1 MQHIELTV
9 KGLSYSQGKSG
20 AYALILAEIGE
31 GGRKLPVVIGGAE
44 AQSIAVAMEKSV
56 APPRP
61 LTHDTWKN
69 MLDELGVTLEKIVI
83 HRLVNGVFYASL
95 YTFDAAGGAHVF
107 DSRPSDAVALAVR
120 FECSIFATPEIM
132 EHAGITE
139 KEESKAD
146 ARALEEDELEDD
158 FDQPEVAQEETREDL
173 ELRLSE
179 AVENEDYEL
188 AARLRDKLDNL

>member
-1 MQHIELTV
+1 MQHVELTV

-20 AYALILAEIGE
+20 AYALILAETGE

-69 MLDELGVTLEKIVI
+69 MLNELGVTLEKIVI

-95 YTFDAAGGAHVF
+95 YTVDAAGTSHVF

-120 FECSIFATPEIM
+120 FECPIFATPEIM

-139 KEESKAD
+139 KDETKAD
-146 ARALEEDELEDD
+146 AGAMEEDQDIDHPEVSQKESRQELE
-158 FDQPEVAQEETREDL
+158 L
-173 ELRLSE
+173 LLSE

-188 AARLRDKLDNL
+188 AARLRDKLDKL

>member
-20 AYALILAEIGE
+20 AYALILAETGE

-69 MLDELGVTLEKIVI
+69 MLNELGVSLQKIVI

-95 YTFDAAGGAHVF
+95 YTSDAEGASHIF

-120 FECSIFATPEIM
+120 FECPIFATPEIM

-139 KEESKAD
+139 PEESNAD
-146 ARALEEDELEDD
+146 ADGMADDDGLDASEDNEVATREELE
-158 FDQPEVAQEETREDL
+158 L
-173 ELRLSE
+173 LLSE

-188 AARLRDKLDNL
+188 AARLRDKLDKL

>member
-20 AYALILAEIGE
+20 AYALILAETGE

-95 YTFDAAGGAHVF
+95 YTVDSSGGAHVF

-139 KEESKAD
+139 KAESKAD
-146 ARALEEDELEDD
+146 ARTLEEDEDALDE
-158 FDQPEVAQEETREDL
+158 PEVAQVETREEL
-173 ELRLSE
+173 ELRLTE

-188 AARLRDKLDNL
+188 AARLRDKLDKL

>member
-20 AYALILAEIGE
+20 AYALILAENGE

-69 MLDELGVTLEKIVI
+69 MLNELGVTLERIVI

-95 YTFDAAGGAHVF
+95 YTIDAAGSPHVF

-120 FECSIFATPEIM
+120 FECPIFATPEIM

-139 KEESKAD
+139 KEETKAD
-146 ARALEEDELEDD
+146 DDPIEYDDDIDHQEVSQKESVEELE
-158 FDQPEVAQEETREDL
+158 L
-173 ELRLSE
+173 LLSE

-188 AARLRDKLDNL
+188 AARLRDKLDKL

>member
-1 MQHIELTV
+1 MQEIELTV

-20 AYALILAEIGE
+20 AYALILAEKGE

-61 LTHDTWKN
+61 LTHDTWVN
-69 MLDELGVTLEKIVI
+69 MLNEMQVTVQKVII
-83 HRLVNGVFYASL
+83 HRLVNGVFFASIYAS
-95 YTFDAAGGAHVF
+95 DINGKSMVF

-120 FECSIFATPEIM
+120 VECPIYALAILLDQ
-132 EHAGITE
+132 AGITPE
-139 KEESKAD
+139 EETEADGVPAQSVEEVQSTESEES
-146 ARALEEDELEDD
+146 REELEAMLD
-158 FDQPEVAQEETREDL
+158 
-173 ELRLSE
+173 E

-188 AARLRDKLDNL
+188 AARLRDKLDKLK

>member
-20 AYALILAEIGE
+20 AYALILAEVGE

-44 AQSIAVAMEKSV
+44 AQRIAVAMEKSV

-69 MLDELGVTLEKIVI
+69 MLNELGVTLEKVVI
-83 HRLVNGVFYASL
+83 HILVNGVFYASL
-95 YTFDAAGGAHVF
+95 YTIDAAGTSHIF

-120 FECSIFATPEIM
+120 FECQIFATPEIM
-132 EHAGITE
+132 ENAGITE
-139 KEESKAD
+139 KEETKAD
-146 ARALEEDELEDD
+146 VDAIIEDDELDQGEDS
-158 FDQPEVAQEETREDL
+158 PEETREEL
-173 ELRLSE
+173 ELLLSE

-188 AARLRDKLDNL
+188 AARLRDKLDKL

>member
-1 MQHIELTV
+1 MQHVELTV

-20 AYALILAEIGE
+20 AYALILAETGE

-69 MLDELGVTLEKIVI
+69 MLNELGVTLEKIVI

-95 YTFDAAGGAHVF
+95 YTIDAAGTSHVF
-107 DSRPSDAVALAVR
+107 GAQLPPRLQHQRP
-120 FECSIFATPEIM
+120 
-132 EHAGITE
+132 
-139 KEESKAD
+139 
-146 ARALEEDELEDD
+146 
-158 FDQPEVAQEETREDL
+158 
-173 ELRLSE
+173 LS
-179 AVENEDYEL
+179 
-188 AARLRDKLDNL
+188 

>member
-20 AYALILAEIGE
+20 AYALILAETGE

-69 MLDELGVTLEKIVI
+69 MLNELGVTLEKIVI

-95 YTFDAAGGAHVF
+95 YTVDAAGTSHVF

-120 FECSIFATPEIM
+120 FECPIFATPEIM

-139 KEESKAD
+139 KEETKAD
-146 ARALEEDELEDD
+146 AHTMEEDQDIDHPEVSQKESREELE
-158 FDQPEVAQEETREDL
+158 L
-173 ELRLSE
+173 LLSE

-188 AARLRDKLDNL
+188 AARLRDKLDKL

>member
-1 MQHIELTV
+1 MQEIELTV

-20 AYALILAEIGE
+20 AYALILAEKGE

-61 LTHDTWKN
+61 LTHDTWVN
-69 MLDELGVTLEKIVI
+69 MLKEMQVTVQKVII
-83 HRLVNGVFYASL
+83 HRLVNGVFFASIYAN
-95 YTFDAAGGAHVF
+95 DADGKSMVF

-120 FECSIFATPEIM
+120 VECPIFALSSLLEQ
-132 EHAGITE
+132 AGITPQ
-139 KEESKAD
+139 EESEAD
-146 ARALEEDELEDD
+146 GTTQEIQEKVE
-158 FDQPEVAQEETREDL
+158 PVVSEETREEL
-173 ELRLSE
+173 EALLDE

-188 AARLRDKLDNL
+188 AARLRDKLDKLK

>member
-20 AYALILAEIGE
+20 AYALILAETGE

-69 MLDELGVTLEKIVI
+69 MLNELGVTLEKIVI

-95 YTFDAAGGAHVF
+95 YTVDAAGTSHVF

-120 FECSIFATPEIM
+120 FECPIFATPEIM

-139 KEESKAD
+139 KEETKAD
-146 ARALEEDELEDD
+146 ADTMEEDQDIDHPEVSQKESRQELELLL
-158 FDQPEVAQEETREDL
+158 A
-173 ELRLSE
+173 E

-188 AARLRDKLDNL
+188 AARLRDKLDKL

>member
-1 MQHIELTV
+1 MQHVELTV

-20 AYALILAEIGE
+20 AYALILAETGE

-61 LTHDTWKN
+61 LTHDTLKN
-69 MLDELGVTLEKIVI
+69 MLNELGVTLEKIVI

-95 YTFDAAGGAHVF
+95 YTIDAAGTSHVF

-120 FECSIFATPEIM
+120 FECPIFATTEIM

-139 KEESKAD
+139 KEETKAD
-146 ARALEEDELEDD
+146 AGAVEEDHDIDHPEVSKEESREELE
-158 FDQPEVAQEETREDL
+158 L
-173 ELRLSE
+173 LLSE

-188 AARLRDKLDNL
+188 AARLRDKLDKL

>member
-1 MQHIELTV
+1 MQHVELTV

-69 MLDELGVTLEKIVI
+69 MLNELGVTLEKIVI

-95 YTFDAAGGAHVF
+95 YTIDAAGTSHVF
-107 DSRPSDAVALAVR
+107 ASRPSDAVALAVR
-120 FECSIFATPEIM
+120 FECPIFATTEIM

-139 KEESKAD
+139 KEETKAD
-146 ARALEEDELEDD
+146 AGAVEEDHDIDHPEVSKEESREELE
-158 FDQPEVAQEETREDL
+158 L
-173 ELRLSE
+173 LLSE

-188 AARLRDKLDNL
+188 AARLRDKLDKL

>member
-1 MQHIELTV
+1 MQHVELTV

-20 AYALILAEIGE
+20 AYALILAETGE

-69 MLDELGVTLEKIVI
+69 MLNELGVTLEKIVI

-95 YTFDAAGGAHVF
+95 YTIDAAGTSNVF

-120 FECSIFATPEIM
+120 FECHIFATTEIM

-139 KEESKAD
+139 KEETKAD
-146 ARALEEDELEDD
+146 AGAVEEDHDIDHPEVSKEESREELE
-158 FDQPEVAQEETREDL
+158 L
-173 ELRLSE
+173 LLSE

-188 AARLRDKLDNL
+188 AARLRDKLDKL

>member
-1 MQHIELTV
+1 MHEVELTV

-20 AYALILAEIGE
+20 AYALILAEKGE

-61 LTHDTWKN
+61 LTHDTWMN
-69 MLDELGVTLEKIVI
+69 MLKEINVKIEKVVI
-83 HRLVNGVFYASL
+83 HRLVNGVFFASIYSMDENGKQL
-95 YTFDAAGGAHVF
+95 IF

-120 FECSIFATPEIM
+120 VECPIYALASLLEQ
-132 EHAGITE
+132 AGITPQ
-139 KEESKAD
+139 EEQEAD
-146 ARALEEDELEDD
+146 GTTEIEEELDTQEEQTREELE
-158 FDQPEVAQEETREDL
+158 QLL
-173 ELRLSE
+173 EE

-188 AARLRDKLDNL
+188 AARLRDKLDKLK

>member
-20 AYALILAEIGE
+20 AYALILAETGE

-69 MLDELGVTLEKIVI
+69 MLNELGVTLEKIVI

-95 YTFDAAGGAHVF
+95 YTIDAAGTSHVF

-120 FECSIFATPEIM
+120 FECPIFATTEIM

-139 KEESKAD
+139 KEETKAD
-146 ARALEEDELEDD
+146 AGTVEEDHDIDHPEVSKEESREELE
-158 FDQPEVAQEETREDL
+158 L
-173 ELRLSE
+173 LLSE

-188 AARLRDKLDNL
+188 AARLRDKLDKL

>member
-1 MQHIELTV
+1 MQHVELTV

-20 AYALILAEIGE
+20 AYALILAETGE

-69 MLDELGVTLEKIVI
+69 MLNELGVTLEKIVI

-95 YTFDAAGGAHVF
+95 YTIDAAGTSHVF

-120 FECSIFATPEIM
+120 FECPIFATTEIM

-139 KEESKAD
+139 KEETKAD
-146 ARALEEDELEDD
+146 AGTAEEDHDIDHPEVSKEESREELE
-158 FDQPEVAQEETREDL
+158 L
-173 ELRLSE
+173 LLSE

-188 AARLRDKLDNL
+188 AARLRDKLDKL

>member
-20 AYALILAEIGE
+20 AYALILAETGE

-69 MLDELGVTLEKIVI
+69 MLNELGVTLEKIVI

-95 YTFDAAGGAHVF
+95 YTIDAAGTSHVF

-120 FECSIFATPEIM
+120 FECPIFATTEIM

-139 KEESKAD
+139 KDETKAD
-146 ARALEEDELEDD
+146 AGAVEEDHDIDHPEVSKEESREELE
-158 FDQPEVAQEETREDL
+158 L
-173 ELRLSE
+173 LLSE

-188 AARLRDKLDNL
+188 AARLRDKLDKL

>member
-20 AYALILAEIGE
+20 AYALILAETGE

-95 YTFDAAGGAHVF
+95 YTVDGSGGTHVF

-146 ARALEEDELEDD
+146 ARALEEDEDD
-158 FDQPEVAQEETREDL
+158 FDEPEVAQVATREEL
-173 ELRLSE
+173 ELRLTE

-188 AARLRDKLDNL
+188 AARLRDKLDKL

>member
-20 AYALILAEIGE
+20 AYALILAEVGE

-69 MLDELGVTLEKIVI
+69 MLNELGVTLEKVVI

-95 YTFDAAGGAHVF
+95 YTIDAAGTSHIF

-120 FECSIFATPEIM
+120 FECQIFATPEIM
-132 EHAGITE
+132 ENAGITE
-139 KEESKAD
+139 KEETKAD
-146 ARALEEDELEDD
+146 VDAIIEDDELDQGEDS
-158 FDQPEVAQEETREDL
+158 PEETREEL
-173 ELRLSE
+173 ELLLSE

-188 AARLRDKLDNL
+188 AARLRDKLDKL

>member
-20 AYALILAEIGE
+20 AYALILAETGE

-95 YTFDAAGGAHVF
+95 YTVDSSGGAHVF
-107 DSRPSDAVALAVR
+107 DSRPSVSEISFD
-120 FECSIFATPEIM
+120 FGNSIS
-132 EHAGITE
+132 
-139 KEESKAD
+139 EESL
-146 ARALEEDELEDD
+146 LEILNNCIPPT
-158 FDQPEVAQEETREDL
+158 FIIGIKVIAITIIPIPP
-173 ELRLSE
+173 
-179 AVENEDYEL
+179 NH
-188 AARLRDKLDNL
+188 

>member
-1 MQHIELTV
+1 MQHVELTV

-20 AYALILAEIGE
+20 AYALILAETGE

-69 MLDELGVTLEKIVI
+69 MLNELGVTLEKIVI

-95 YTFDAAGGAHVF
+95 YTIDAAGTSHVF
-107 DSRPSDAVALAVR
+107 DSRSSDAVALAVR
-120 FECSIFATPEIM
+120 FECPIFATTEIM

-139 KEESKAD
+139 KEETKAD
-146 ARALEEDELEDD
+146 AGAVEEDHDIDHPEVSKEESREELE
-158 FDQPEVAQEETREDL
+158 L
-173 ELRLSE
+173 LLSE

-188 AARLRDKLDNL
+188 AARLRDKLDKL

>member
-1 MQHIELTV
+1 MHEVELTV

-20 AYALILAEIGE
+20 AYALILAEKGE

-61 LTHDTWKN
+61 LTHDTWVN
-69 MLDELGVTLEKIVI
+69 MLKKMNVIVEKVVI
-83 HRLVNGVFYASL
+83 HRLVNGVFFASIYSVDENGKQL
-95 YTFDAAGGAHVF
+95 IF

-120 FECSIFATPEIM
+120 VECPIYALDSLLEQ
-132 EHAGITE
+132 AGITPQ
-139 KEESKAD
+139 EEQEAD
-146 ARALEEDELEDD
+146 GTAEVEEEELDTPEEQSREELE
-158 FDQPEVAQEETREDL
+158 QLL
-173 ELRLSE
+173 EE

-188 AARLRDKLDNL
+188 AARLRDKLDKLK